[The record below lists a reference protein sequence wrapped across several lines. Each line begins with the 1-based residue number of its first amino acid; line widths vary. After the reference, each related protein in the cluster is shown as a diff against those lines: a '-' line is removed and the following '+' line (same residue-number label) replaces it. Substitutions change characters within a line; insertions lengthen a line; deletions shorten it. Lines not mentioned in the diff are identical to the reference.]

1 MQNFTMG
8 RTRKKSNVPE
18 IQKQNETV
26 RQPTADAVFLVGAV
40 AVVVMLALPML
51 SAETEKTVWDD
62 DAAVA
67 VMATVGKEEVY
78 APSNADTDE
87 WSFYDY
93 IGELFA
99 GLLSGQ

>member
-18 IQKQNETV
+18 ASGEDGRIRKTA
-26 RQPTADAVFLVGAV
+26 ADAVFLVGTV
-40 AVVVMLALPML
+40 AVCAMLALPML
-51 SAETEKTVWDD
+51 SAETRTIPEDGEAV
-62 DAAVA
+62 VA
-67 VMATVGKEEVY
+67 VMTTVGKEEVFT
-78 APSNADTDE
+78 PSNAVTEE